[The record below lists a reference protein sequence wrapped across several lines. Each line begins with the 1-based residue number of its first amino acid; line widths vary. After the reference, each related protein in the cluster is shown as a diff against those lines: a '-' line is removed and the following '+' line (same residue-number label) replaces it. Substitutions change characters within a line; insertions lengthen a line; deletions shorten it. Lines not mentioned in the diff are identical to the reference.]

1 MKLDAA
7 LVFPTSR
14 RTKNYADVL
23 VDWWA
28 GEVNHNFYIFEIP
41 AVLKITFIK
50 RRLTLKKESRSV
62 VFWIADVL
70 HSKTLE
76 HTH

>member
-1 MKLDAA
+1 MDFHVNIMTKTNKAMKLDGA

-23 VDWWA
+23 IDWWA

-41 AVLKITFIK
+41 AVFKITFIK
-50 RRLTLKKESRSV
+50 RRLT
-62 VFWIADVL
+62 
-70 HSKTLE
+70 
-76 HTH
+76 